1 MHDKLNMVRANLL
14 CMLSMLVWAVAL
26 PAADLL
32 IASVP
37 PLPLTAAR
45 MALASACLLPL
56 WWWLEGGAALRNAPW
71 GRAILIGGSTIG
83 GGAFMLVVGQGMTN
97 AVTVALVSASMPL
110 IAIAIEVV
118 LDARRL
124 TAALVVG
131 VLLSLGGG
139 AMAMSTG
146 AGGVGLGLGALLCFL
161 AVLLFTLGS
170 RATVTAFALL
180 TPLGR
185 TTVTLTGAALTT
197 CAAAGLNALLGGAAP
212 QWALLGFK
220 EFAAL
225 ALFSIGG
232 LAISQMLWI
241 MSVGS
246 LGIALSS
253 LHINATPFYVM
264 GTLFALGGAWN
275 WTQAWAA
282 AVVALGVLVAQ
293 GIVRLGPA
301 GTGSVRNRPDS

>member
-1 MHDKLNMVRANLL
+1 MRDKLNMVRANLL

-56 WWWLEGGAALRNAPW
+56 WWWFEGGAALRNAPW
-71 GRAILIGGSTIG
+71 GRAMLIGGSTIG

-139 AMAMSTG
+139 AMAMGSGT
-146 AGGVGLGLGALLCFL
+146 GGVGLGLGALLCFL

>member
-1 MHDKLNMVRANLL
+1 
-14 CMLSMLVWAVAL
+14 MLSMLVWALAL

-56 WWWLEGGAALRNAPW
+56 WWWLEGGAALRSAPW

-83 GGAFMLVVGQGMTN
+83 GGAFLLVVGQGMTN

-139 AMAMSTG
+139 AMALGSG
-146 AGGVGLGLGALLCFL
+146 ADGVGLGLGALLCFL

-170 RATVTAFALL
+170 RATVTAFMLL

-197 CAAAGLNALLGGAAP
+197 CAAAALNALLGGAAP
-212 QWALLGFK
+212 QWELLGFN
-220 EFAAL
+220 ELAAL

-241 MSVGS
+241 ISVGS

-301 GTGSVRNRPDS
+301 GAGSAQSP

>member
-1 MHDKLNMVRANLL
+1 MRDKLNMVRANLL
-14 CMLSMLVWAVAL
+14 CMLSMLVWALAL

-56 WWWLEGGAALRNAPW
+56 WWWFEGGAALRNAPW
-71 GRAILIGGSTIG
+71 GRAMLIGGSTIG

-139 AMAMSTG
+139 AMAMGSGT
-146 AGGVGLGLGALLCFL
+146 GGVGLGLGALLCFL

>member
-1 MHDKLNMVRANLL
+1 MRDKLNLVRANLL

-139 AMAMSTG
+139 AMAMGSG

-212 QWALLGFK
+212 QWALLGFN
-220 EFAAL
+220 ELAAL

-301 GTGSVRNRPDS
+301 ATGSAQSP